1 MKKLFQIDGKIA
13 LVTGG
18 TRGIG
23 LAIAKGLKEAGA
35 KVYIHGREFDS
46 IKRVAEEYGFEFL
59 HADLGNKVERNH
71 MIEELKQRETKLDV
85 LINNAGF
92 EKPVP
97 IVDSEEADLE
107 EVYRVNTQ
115 SAYVFIKELESL
127 LEKGINAS
135 VINITSIHETVPV
148 REQSYYCMSKAALA
162 MLTKVAALELASK
175 KIRVN
180 NIAPGAI
187 ETDMNRE
194 LIKTMEFDQWIPLG
208 RVGNAEEIVGPVLFL
223 VSDAASYVTATTI
236 TVDGGYS
243 QNLLRY

>member
-1 MKKLFQIDGKIA
+1 MNKLFDLTGKIA

-35 KVYIHGREFDS
+35 KVYIHGRGYEATE
-46 IKRVAEEYGFEFL
+46 KVAKQHGFEFL
-59 HADLGNKVERNH
+59 NADLGNKEDRNK
-71 MIEELKQRETKLDV
+71 MIEEFKKRETKLDI

-92 EKPVP
+92 EKPMP
-97 IVDSEEADLE
+97 IVQADEADLE
-107 EVYRVNTQ
+107 EVYRVNAQ
-115 SAYVFIKELESL
+115 SPYIFIRELESL
-127 LEKGINAS
+127 LEKGTNAS
-135 VINITSIHETVPV
+135 VINVTSIHETVPV

-162 MLTKVAALELASK
+162 MLTKVAALEFASK
-175 KIRVN
+175 NIRVN

-194 LIKTMEFDQWIPLG
+194 LIQTMDFDQWIPMG

-223 VSDAASYVTATTI
+223 ASEAASYVTATTI
-236 TVDGGYS
+236 TVDGGYT